1 MPASC
6 QPPISFFETMECT
19 RYFSTFFS
27 RAASVVH
34 GGVSISPWPLILS
47 AADTHTQRISISW
60 ARERMYTYAYTK
72 IPNTRIETS
81 CGKGVDERVSVLM
94 LREGKCRAHQY
105 TRQLGGRNWDNEAPG
120 AHKSAIAHH
129 WHLLLCVWS
138 SRTAAQGFARLRA
151 AHIPCAQIT
160 CTPRAQ
166 WTSGA
171 ELEWNFDFAA
181 AGRLNWINSLSKEDL
196 INGQVFTRS
205 PDCVILPVEFD
216 FVRFVIML

>member
-1 MPASC
+1 MSRLLSRSLTHSLSQIGYTTSTFYDYAYVCLVHMPASC

-60 ARERMYTYAYTK
+60 ARERMYVYAYTK

-129 WHLLLCVWS
+129 
-138 SRTAAQGFARLRA
+138 
-151 AHIPCAQIT
+151 
-160 CTPRAQ
+160 
-166 WTSGA
+166 
-171 ELEWNFDFAA
+171 
-181 AGRLNWINSLSKEDL
+181 
-196 INGQVFTRS
+196 
-205 PDCVILPVEFD
+205 
-216 FVRFVIML
+216 